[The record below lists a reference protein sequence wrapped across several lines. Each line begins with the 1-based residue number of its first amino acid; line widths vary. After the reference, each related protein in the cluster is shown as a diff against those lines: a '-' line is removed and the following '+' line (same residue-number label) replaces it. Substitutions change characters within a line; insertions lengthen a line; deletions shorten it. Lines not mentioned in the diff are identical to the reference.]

1 MKIAKKDHE
10 LKRLIITPCEHSSKC
25 GDKWR
30 IHHFG
35 QMNQHLP
42 MDNSLD
48 VGYDLVMDKPQLNQ
62 YLVSPWQPIL

>member
-1 MKIAKKDHE
+1 MKITKKDRE
-10 LKRLIITPCEHSSKC
+10 FKGFIITPCEHSSKC

-42 MDNSLD
+42 MDNPLA
-48 VGYDLVMDKPQLNQ
+48 VGYDLVMDELQLNQ
-62 YLVSPWQPIL
+62 YLVSP